1 MVSISSSSIDRCRR
15 PVVVHV
21 FIRMHDT
28 GTTQW
33 KLTQYHYMKNVTAK
47 DRAEKLSV
55 SINVSEA
62 SFEVQLSREDE
73 KPPCD
78 IRCIVCPVSNKRT
91 DR

>member
-1 MVSISSSSIDRCRR
+1 
-15 PVVVHV
+15 
-21 FIRMHDT
+21 
-28 GTTQW
+28 
-33 KLTQYHYMKNVTAK
+33 MKSVTAK

-62 SFEVQLSREDE
+62 SFKVQLSREDE

-78 IRCIVCPVSNKRT
+78 IRCTVCPVPNKRT